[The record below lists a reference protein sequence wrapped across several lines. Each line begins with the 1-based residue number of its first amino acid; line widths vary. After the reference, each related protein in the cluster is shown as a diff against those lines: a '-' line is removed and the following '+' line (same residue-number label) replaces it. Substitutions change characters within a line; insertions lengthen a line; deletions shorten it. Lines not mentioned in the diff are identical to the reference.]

1 MTETTAFLFPGQ
13 GSQFLGMGQDLAQEY
28 PIARDTFAEADD
40 LLGFSLSSLC
50 FEGPEEELNDTINTQ
65 PAIFVTSLAALRVLR
80 IEGWT
85 VSPGFTAGHSLGEYS
100 ALVASGAFDF
110 ADGLRLVRER
120 PPSSGWMTT
129 Q

>member
-50 FEGPEEELNDTINTQ
+50 FEGPEEDLNDTINTQ

-80 IEGWT
+80 GEGWA
-85 VSPGFTAGHSLGEYS
+85 VSPGFLQ
-100 ALVASGAFDF
+100 V
-110 ADGLRLVRER
+110 
-120 PPSSGWMTT
+120 P
-129 Q
+129 